1 MIQVSYAFGPI
12 GLSVMVVPQ
21 QNGEPEKADLS
32 HMVKFLSDDGNVFLF
47 YLRSGIM
54 SLSKM
59 C

>member
-1 MIQVSYAFGPI
+1 M
-12 GLSVMVVPQ
+12 LLVPLLYLVWFSHNK
-21 QNGEPEKADLS
+21 NGEPEKADLS